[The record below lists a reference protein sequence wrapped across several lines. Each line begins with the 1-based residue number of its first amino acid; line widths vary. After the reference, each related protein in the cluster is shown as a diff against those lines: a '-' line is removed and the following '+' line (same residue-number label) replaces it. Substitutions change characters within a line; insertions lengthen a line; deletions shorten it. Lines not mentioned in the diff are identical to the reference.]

1 MPKWDDYFMAMLPLI
16 AERSHDPNTKTSCV
30 IVGPDHEIRST
41 GYNGF
46 PRGIQDAI
54 PERLERPEKYFWIEH
69 AERNAIYNAARVGI
83 PLKSCTLYLSW
94 LPCMDCARGMIQAGI
109 TRLVVDKEEHER
121 HRSPK
126 WEPDFARVG
135 TLLNEA
141 GVSLDWW
148 VSGERLRVVL

>member
-1 MPKWDDYFMAMLPLI
+1 MAMLPLI

-46 PRGIQDAI
+46 PRGIRDDV

-69 AERNAIYNAARVGI
+69 AERNAIYNAARVGV
-83 PLKSCTLYLSW
+83 PLKDCTLYLSW
-94 LPCMDCARGMIQAGI
+94 LPCMDCARAMIQAGI
-109 TRLVVDKEEHER
+109 SRLVVDREEHER
-121 HRSPK
+121 RRSPK

-135 TLLNEA
+135 TLLSEA
-141 GVSLDWW
+141 GVILSWW
-148 VSGERLRVVL
+148 SALEV